1 MKTKDWAAFVILSLA
16 WGSSFF
22 WIKIAIR
29 EIGPF
34 TLVTFRVLLGVVG
47 LLAVTL
53 VKRPPLP
60 RSLRPWLSLAV
71 LGAFNVAIPFT
82 LISWSETLIDSAVG
96 SVLNSSLPLFT
107 AVYAHFLVADDRLN
121 LQKGAGLLTGFLGV
135 VVLAWRNVGES
146 GASSLLGIFAFLLAV
161 NFYAL
166 SAIFIRRY
174 VKGISNIVQSLGQ
187 LVAAD
192 AIMWVVTP
200 FAESPFHFPQ
210 LPLTWIALVW
220 LGLIGSCLAYLL
232 YFHLINNVGPTRST
246 QVAYTFPVVGIIL
259 GTLFLGESFDLR
271 LVLGAAL
278 VIASI
283 LIVNRAGQ
291 KTNAG

>member
-1 MKTKDWAAFVILSLA
+1 LF
-16 WGSSFF
+16 
-22 WIKIAIR
+22 
-29 EIGPF
+29 
-34 TLVTFRVLLGVVG
+34 GVAG
-47 LLAVTL
+47 LLVVAL

-60 RSLRPWLSLAV
+60 RGVRPWLALV
-71 LGAFNVAIPFT
+71 LLGAFNVAVPFT
-82 LISWSETLIDSAVG
+82 LISWSETYIDSAVG

-107 AVYAHFLVADDRLN
+107 AIYAHFLVADDRLDW
-121 LQKGAGLLTGFLGV
+121 QKGAGLLAGFLGV
-135 VVLAWRNVGES
+135 LVLAWRNVGES
-146 GASSLLGIFAFLLAV
+146 GANGLMGILAFVLAV

-174 VKGISNIVQSLGQ
+174 VKGLSNIVQSLGQ
-187 LVAAD
+187 LAAAD
-192 AIMWVVTP
+192 AIMWIVTP
-200 FAESPFHFPQ
+200 VVESPFHLPQ
-210 LPLTWIALVW
+210 LPLTWVALVW

-259 GTLFLGESFDLR
+259 GTLFLGESLDFR
-271 LVLGAAL
+271 LVLGAVL

-291 KTNAG
+291 KIKADY